1 MLCLKLSRIGK
12 RKQPVFRLIITEK
25 TKDPWGDYLELLGN
39 YNPKTKV
46 ANFKKERIEYWL
58 TKGAQM
64 TPTVNNLLIN
74 HKIIAGKKAK
84 NIKVSNKRKAK
95 KASAESA
102 KENAP
107 SPEKAEEPK
116 E

>member
-12 RKQPVFRLIITEK
+12 RKQPVFRLIIVEK

-46 ANFKKERIEYWL
+46 ANFKKERIEFWL
-58 TKGAQM
+58 NKGAQM

-74 HKIIAGKKAK
+74 QKIIAGKKAK

-95 KASAESA
+95 IASAEPAKTSA
-102 KENAP
+102 AT
-107 SPEKAEEPK
+107 EPK
-116 E
+116 TEETKE